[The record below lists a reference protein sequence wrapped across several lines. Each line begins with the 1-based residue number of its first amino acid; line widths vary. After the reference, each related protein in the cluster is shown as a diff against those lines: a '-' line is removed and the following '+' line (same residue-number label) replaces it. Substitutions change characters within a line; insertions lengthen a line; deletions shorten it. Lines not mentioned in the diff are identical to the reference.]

1 MNTVTEFLKEH
12 PYGPLIR
19 KGFYILF
26 VLLTA
31 LLIFH
36 VVKRFFEHLRKRRE
50 RDKGVNTIVMLLDKV
65 LRGIVFFVALLLILD
80 RLGVNTNSIL
90 ATAGIGTLIVGLG
103 AQSLV
108 KDFIN
113 GFFIL
118 TERQYVA
125 GEYIKVGNLEG
136 YVEDVGLR
144 MTRLRN
150 YNGEIQFVPNGM
162 MQGVINTSRT
172 SMRATATVVVSYEAD
187 IKRTMESL
195 KSLVSL
201 MEEEQQAIL
210 QAPIEFLGITASKE
224 RGMELTYRTFTK
236 PEQQWTVE
244 RYLLEKAL
252 QKLQEEKIPLPGTY
266 KEESNAVL

>member
-1 MNTVTEFLKEH
+1 
-12 PYGPLIR
+12 
-19 KGFYILF
+19 
-26 VLLTA
+26 
-31 LLIFH
+31 
-36 VVKRFFEHLRKRRE
+36 
-50 RDKGVNTIVMLLDKV
+50 
-65 LRGIVFFVALLLILD
+65 
-80 RLGVNTNSIL
+80 
-90 ATAGIGTLIVGLG
+90 
-103 AQSLV
+103 
-108 KDFIN
+108 
-113 GFFIL
+113 
-118 TERQYVA
+118 
-125 GEYIKVGNLEG
+125 
-136 YVEDVGLR
+136 
-144 MTRLRN
+144 
-150 YNGEIQFVPNGM
+150 M

-252 QKLQEEKIPLPGTY
+252 QKLQEEKIPLPGTH